1 MQADSVSEVAEGLV
15 VSAGR
20 DELLVDIDP
29 KSEAVVP
36 LSEVPQVELST
47 ARSAVEFIIARS
59 DRTVT
64 GDIGLTPRA
73 KVDTDTS
80 QITTFV
86 LRRGRVVAQSI
97 QGQARPGKQQ
107 VRAARVAR
115 GD

>member
-47 ARSAVEFIIARS
+47 AR
-59 DRTVT
+59 
-64 GDIGLTPRA
+64 
-73 KVDTDTS
+73 
-80 QITTFV
+80 
-86 LRRGRVVAQSI
+86 
-97 QGQARPGKQQ
+97 
-107 VRAARVAR
+107 
-115 GD
+115 

>member
-1 MQADSVSEVAEGLV
+1 MQADSVSAVAEGLV
-15 VSAGR
+15 VSAGS

-36 LSEVPQVELST
+36 LSEVPQVELSA
-47 ARSAVEFIIARS
+47 ARSAIAFIIGRG

-64 GDIGLTPRA
+64 DAIGLTPRA

-80 QITTFV
+80 QVTTFV
-86 LRRGRVVAQSI
+86 LRRGRVVVQSI
-97 QGQARPGKQQ
+97 QGQARRGKQQ